1 MKKNA
6 TKTAM
11 QDLLMIFIL
20 ASASANLL
28 AQEGKLSASTLAP
41 MPPMGCVDLQN
52 GLDGCAGPVHWND
65 PDMLEVGN
73 GA

>member
-52 GLDGCAGPVHWND
+52 VLTALPGPSIG
-65 PDMLEVGN
+65 MTLTCSRSAT